1 MTSGTLF
8 RELLGRLESVEIA
21 GPPERTVS
29 NLVPGI
35 KHLKIRYRLRPS
47 AQGQAA

>member
-8 RELLGRLESVEIA
+8 RELCGRTLRI
-21 GPPERTVS
+21 ERTGETQRTAS

-35 KHLKIRYRLRPS
+35 KHLPIRYQMGP
-47 AQGQAA
+47 AKG